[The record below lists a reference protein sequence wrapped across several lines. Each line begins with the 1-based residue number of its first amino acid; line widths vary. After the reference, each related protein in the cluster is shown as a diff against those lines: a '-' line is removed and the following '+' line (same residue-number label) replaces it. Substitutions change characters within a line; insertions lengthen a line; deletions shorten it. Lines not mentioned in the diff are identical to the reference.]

1 MIFNLIHFTQLQF
14 ANTKKGRPVRFIAYL
29 PEMQVDE
36 QVLYSGAV
44 PGYQFEQELFTTFA
58 NAVESDVLELQTSTS
73 LQAVVDLA
81 VDNGYRDHCL
91 VFPELRALMTP
102 NAA

>member
-14 ANTKKGRPVRFIAYL
+14 ANTKTGRPVRFIAYL
-29 PEMQVDE
+29 PELQVDE

-44 PGYQFEQELFTTFA
+44 PGYQFEQELLTTSA
-58 NAVESDVLELQTSTS
+58 NAVENGVLELQTSTT
-73 LQAVVDLA
+73 LQAVVDRA
-81 VDNGYRDHCL
+81 VANDYKGHCL
-91 VFPELRALMTP
+91 VFPELRALVTS

>member
-1 MIFNLIHFTQLQF
+1 MIFNLVHFTQLQF
-14 ANTKKGRPVRFIAYL
+14 ANTKTGRPVRFIAYL
-29 PEMQVDE
+29 PELQVDE
-36 QVLYSGAV
+36 QVLYSAAV
-44 PGYQFEQELFTTFA
+44 PDYQFEQELFTTSA
-58 NAVESDVLELQTSTS
+58 NALENGVLELQTSTT

-91 VFPELRALMTP
+91 VFPELRALVNS